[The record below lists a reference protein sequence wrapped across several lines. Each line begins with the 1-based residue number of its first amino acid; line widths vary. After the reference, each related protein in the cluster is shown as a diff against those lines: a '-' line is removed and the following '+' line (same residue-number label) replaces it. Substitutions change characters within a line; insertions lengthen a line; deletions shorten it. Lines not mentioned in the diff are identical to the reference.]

1 MGTIHLDTNAPIENA
16 VVRDASKNFDSFTN
30 HDGIATIPRHKAGHF
45 HFSVSATG
53 KTPVDIAVD
62 IKQGM
67 KNEVTVKLR
76 GL

>member
-45 HFSVSATG
+45 IFLLALS
-53 KTPVDIAVD
+53 
-62 IKQGM
+62 
-67 KNEVTVKLR
+67 VKLLLILPWILNR
-76 GL
+76 A